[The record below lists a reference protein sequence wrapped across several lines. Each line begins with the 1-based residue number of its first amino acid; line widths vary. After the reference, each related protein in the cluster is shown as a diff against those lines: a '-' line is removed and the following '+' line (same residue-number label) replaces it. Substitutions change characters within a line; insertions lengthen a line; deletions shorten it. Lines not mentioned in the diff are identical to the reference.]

1 MLYKTSYIRAS
12 SDFAQHVPEDAN
24 KVATIP
30 ALSIKQS
37 EDLSNAVQ
45 YELHTNKQ

>member
-1 MLYKTSYIRAS
+1 MLYNKSYIRTS
-12 SDFAQHVPEDAN
+12 NDFAQHVPDDAN
-24 KVATIP
+24 GVANIP

-37 EDLSNAVQ
+37 EDLSNAVR